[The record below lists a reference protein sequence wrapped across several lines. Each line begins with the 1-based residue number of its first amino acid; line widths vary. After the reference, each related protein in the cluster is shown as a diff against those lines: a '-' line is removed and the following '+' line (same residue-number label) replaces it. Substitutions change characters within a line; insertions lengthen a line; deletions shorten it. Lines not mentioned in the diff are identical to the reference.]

1 MIYPP
6 YPKQHIYDDFHQ
18 MEYHNIS
25 DGFLLY
31 DISHIFIDTDHQE
44 DSNVPLLIVVD
55 QIVYLSV
62 LGSVKKDIFINNF
75 SKKQLSD
82 VTLRYEDI

>member
-1 MIYPP
+1 
-6 YPKQHIYDDFHQ
+6 
-18 MEYHNIS
+18 
-25 DGFLLY
+25 
-31 DISHIFIDTDHQE
+31 
-44 DSNVPLLIVVD
+44 VPLLIVVD